1 MEPMNRRWFLSSLGA
16 MGVAA
21 KALARGAWQQTGRIS
36 GSARPDVHPP
46 ARVEILENAKVRA
59 EVDPNNGNIVAL
71 VNKTTGRSYISHA
84 QYARSFRLVYWSTDR
99 LSETFNGR
107 FEHAIESSLQ
117 NAPKLTRTQLNGSDQ
132 IEVFYPQLLA
142 YGKELPI
149 SFWYRLALRPN
160 SDEINYECRLVNNS
174 PYMVTQ
180 VFFPW
185 ISGIE
190 YVESREDD
198 RIVFCNQKLK
208 VSEALAQGSYF
219 GWLPGKFAVSYPDYP
234 SSGYHFQ
241 LPWVHYGGDHEGLY
255 VASKDQ
261 SGEHHRFYMQN
272 EYDMKS
278 FDKNRMIYSVAWNFC
293 PYLRTG
299 EWRSPELVLSPHQGD
314 WHAAA
319 DKFRESLKSW
329 YQAPETPRSFRES
342 IGSANLIFRNN
353 FNELVE
359 MAQDAKQYGIND
371 VTTWQQDV
379 LYPRPLTKDDPANYR
394 VGIVEEA
401 WGGLERLRS
410 CNEAVRAMGMTT
422 MVIFNS
428 LLYVVASLEDGLRQK
443 ADEWVLHGW
452 DGTARGGPLVDH
464 TLWSCYGASPVPYID
479 NPWEFSMGMLQMC
492 PAVEEYKEFTLQNI
506 TDAIAQTKY
515 QGHFFDMSSTD
526 PVCFNPGH
534 KHASPKAPSEQMPLM
549 MKELKGRMRQNDP
562 QALLIG
568 EGAEMRAT
576 QYYDLCWLWNV
587 WGLENSIAYPVE
599 ILRYSLPWVRLA
611 IALDDNIGL
620 ANRFFVMG
628 IYLAFFNRNWHCQ
641 TVKLSDWPEF
651 ARHIKKLAN
660 LRKVLLEFFVDGEF
674 MDDLG
679 LQCQG
684 GCAKVYQRP
693 DRVAVLVAETEGRRQ
708 RTTIQLDGSRYNI
721 SAASGQCQFV
731 ELSGERHPHSAKRS
745 GNGQLKVEINLEP
758 WETGALIFVRAQAS

>member
-1 MEPMNRRWFLSSLGA
+1 MKAMNRRWFLSSLGA

-21 KALARGAWQQTGRIS
+21 KTLARGAWQEAGGLSDHSRLDLQ
-36 GSARPDVHPP
+36 P
-46 ARVEILENAKVRA
+46 AARA
-59 EVDPNNGNIVAL
+59 EVLENTRVRIEVDSVNGDFVTLA
-71 VNKTTGRSYISHA
+71 NKTTGRSYISHP

-117 NAPKLTRTQLNGSDQ
+117 NAPRLTRTQLVNAEQ
-132 IEVFYPQLLA
+132 IEVFYSQLVA
-142 YGKELPI
+142 YERELSI
-149 SFWYRLALRPN
+149 SFWYSLTLPTD
-160 SDEINYECRLVNNS
+160 SDEFTYQCRVVNNS

-190 YVESREDD
+190 YVERRNED

-208 VSEALAQGSYF
+208 VSDALAQGSYF
-219 GWLPGKFAVSYPDYP
+219 GWLPGRFALSYPDYP

-241 LPWVHYGGDHEGLY
+241 LPWVHYGGEHEGLY
-255 VASKDQ
+255 VASRDH

-293 PYLRTG
+293 PYLRSG
-299 EWRSPELVLSPHQGD
+299 EWQSPELVLSPHQGD

-319 DKFRESLKSW
+319 DRFRESLKSW
-329 YQAPETPRSFRES
+329 YQEPETPRSFRES
-342 IGSANLIFRNN
+342 IGSANLIFRKN
-353 FNELVE
+353 FTELVE
-359 MAQDAKQYGIND
+359 MARDAKQYGVND
-371 VTTWQQDV
+371 VTAWQQDV
-379 LYPRPLTKDDPANYR
+379 LYPRPLTKDDPGNYR
-394 VGIVEEA
+394 IGIVEEA

-422 MVIFNS
+422 VVIFNS
-428 LLYVVASLEDGLRQK
+428 LLYVVASLEEGLRQK
-443 ADEWVLHGW
+443 AEEWALHGW

-464 TLWSCYGASPVPYID
+464 TLWSCYGASSVPYID

-492 PAVEEYKEFTLQNI
+492 PAVDEFKEFTLRNVA
-506 TDAIAQTKY
+506 DAIAQTKY

-526 PVCFNPGH
+526 PVCFNSGH
-534 KHASPKAPSEQMPLM
+534 GHSSPKAPSEQMPIM
-549 MKELKGRMRQNDP
+549 MRELKSRMRQNDP
-562 QALLIG
+562 QALLVG

-587 WGLENSIAYPVE
+587 WGLDNSRDYALE

-611 IALDDNIGL
+611 VALDDNIGL

-628 IYLAFFNRNWHCQ
+628 IYLAFFNRNWHCE
-641 TVKLSDWPEF
+641 TSKLSDWPEF
-651 ARHIKKLAN
+651 SQHIRKLAD
-660 LRKVLLEFFVDGEF
+660 LRKLLLEFLVDGQF

-679 LQCQG
+679 LQCKAG
-684 GCAKVYQRP
+684 YAKLYQRP
-693 DRVAVLVAETEGRRQ
+693 DRVAVLVAETEGKRQ
-708 RTTIQLDGSRYNI
+708 STRIQLDAARYDI
-721 SAASGQCQFV
+721 RTTSGHCQFV
-731 ELSGERHPHSAKRS
+731 GFSGKRHPSPLKRM
-745 GNGQLKVEINLEP
+745 GAGQLRVEMNLEP
-758 WETGALIFVRAQAS
+758 WETGALIFDRAHA